1 MNENAGND
9 TGLNAGFMASHDIN
23 INHQAKVLVGVTPE

>member
-23 INHQAKVLVGVTPE
+23 HQAKVLVGVTPE